1 MLIHLLK
8 AFKMIYDFMIL
19 WFYNQSRYPISSRL
33 SNWKAAAGSLDRC
46 SSSSSGSS
54 SSGSS
59 SSSSSSSSK
68 KTDGCP
74 HHKPCEKNTVF

>member
-1 MLIHLLK
+1 
-8 AFKMIYDFMIL
+8 MIL

-54 SSGSS
+54 RCSSSSSGSS
-59 SSSSSSSSK
+59 SS

-74 HHKPCEKNTVF
+74 HHKPCEKKFLFLKIKLKLV